1 MKLWQIK
8 RWFLG
13 DVPPPWPLRSHK
25 LNQKSIK
32 IKPNRNIWVHSFN
45 RMTLSSASFV
55 TTTTTKIS
63 HWTLQIP
70 TRYSLISEFLFVFC
84 RFLRKLCC
92 QFSATLNT
100 SMPAPEKKC
109 QTKPW
114 MRRDEKQSYRKIFW
128 SENTKWLSWVSL
140 INVCWVL
147 CFSHFFFLFS
157 SFFVDVIDSINV
169 KREPSLVRMLIN

>member
-55 TTTTTKIS
+55 TTTTKTVS

-100 SMPAPEKKC
+100 SMPTPEKNA
-109 QTKPW
+109 
-114 MRRDEKQSYRKIFW
+114 KQKREWEEMKNKATAKFSGAKIPNDSLGSVW
-128 SENTKWLSWVSL
+128 SMYVEFCVSA
-140 INVCWVL
+140 I
-147 CFSHFFFLFS
+147 F
-157 SFFVDVIDSINV
+157 SFF
-169 KREPSLVRMLIN
+169 SLLSLSMLSTR